1 MDEQEWD
8 VRDIVEAIPEI
19 RSREFSSV
27 KHKFPIITVRTYA
40 IRRAGFFVWNVL
52 AVMVGCWTPAVEVLV
67 VVVVAPVEGFLVR
80 MGVGIAVLEFDF
92 GGMVIGVVG
101 VDNDASL

>member
-1 MDEQEWD
+1 MHYALICGQHLSILITSRLSDACLELLEDDSELSSVNLLSFVDEQEWD

-40 IRRAGFFVWNVL
+40 IRRAGYFVWNVL
-52 AVMVGCWTPAVEVLV
+52 AVMVGC
-67 VVVVAPVEGFLVR
+67 
-80 MGVGIAVLEFDF
+80 
-92 GGMVIGVVG
+92 
-101 VDNDASL
+101 